1 MNGIVFERP
10 ALLALLA
17 LPLLVAL
24 ARKGA
29 RRASAVA
36 VPAAVPARPSPA
48 VRLAGLPGLLS
59 ALGLACAVVALA
71 GPRRA
76 VRRAVAGAP
85 GTAIAVALDVS
96 GSMSAEDFQ
105 PKNRLDVARDVV
117 ADFVRGRPD
126 DEIALLAFAGN
137 ARTVCPA
144 TQDHDALLALLA
156 PLDGSKFA
164 DGTAIG
170 NAIATGVA
178 RLKALP
184 AKSKVLV
191 LVTDGGN
198 NAGQIDPETAAGIA
212 AAYGVRVHTVAVGK
226 GGRVPITVTVRD
238 PETGR
243 TEKRRVEANVEVDEG
258 LLQRIAGRTGGRFYR
273 ATDARTLRDIFAAI
287 DSLEKTPTPP
297 RWEVSWRD
305 LSRYP
310 TLAAGAFLVFAL
322 VLGAGPLRVETEA
335 A

>member
-1 MNGIVFERP
+1 MIEFARP

-17 LPLLVAL
+17 LPVLLAL
-24 ARKGA
+24 AR
-29 RRASAVA
+29 RRARPASAIE
-36 VPAAVPARPSPA
+36 VPALSAPRPSA
-48 VRLAGLPGLLS
+48 AARLAGLPGLL
-59 ALGLACAVVALA
+59 ALLGLACAVAALA
-71 GPRRA
+71 GPRRP
-76 VRRAVAGAP
+76 VRRAVSGAP
-85 GTAIAVALDVS
+85 ATAIAVALDVS

-105 PKNRLDVARDVV
+105 PKNRLDVARGVV

-126 DEIALLAFAGN
+126 DPIALLAFAGN

-144 TQDHDALLALLA
+144 TEDHDALLALLA
-156 PLDGSKFA
+156 PLDGAKFA

-184 AKSKVLV
+184 AKSRVLV

-198 NAGQIDPETAAGIA
+198 NAGQIDPDTAAGLA

-226 GGRVPITVTVRD
+226 GGYVPITVTVRD

-243 TEKRRVEANVEVDEG
+243 TAKRRIEANVAVDEA
-258 LLQRIAGRTGGRFYR
+258 LLQRIARTTGGRFFR
-273 ATDARTLRDIFAAI
+273 ATDARALREIFAAI
-287 DSLEKTPTPP
+287 DGLEKSPAPR
-297 RWEVSWRD
+297 RWEISWKD
-305 LSRYP
+305 LSGPP
-310 TLAAGAFLVFAL
+310 TLAAAVLLLAAL
-322 VLGAGPLRVETEA
+322 ALGSGPLRVETEA